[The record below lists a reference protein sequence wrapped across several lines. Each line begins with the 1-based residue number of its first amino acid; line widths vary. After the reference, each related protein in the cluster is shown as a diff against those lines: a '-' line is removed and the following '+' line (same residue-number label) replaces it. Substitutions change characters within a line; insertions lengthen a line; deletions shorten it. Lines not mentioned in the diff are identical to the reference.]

1 MKMMFMLLLANGN
14 GFYIISRWLAFALY
28 YPLFVYLC
36 ICRWMRK
43 FRMLCCLSA
52 VNFNCLSK
60 RFHSA
65 ECAWGW
71 RAVVNEEVLWPRSV
85 ESTIHE
91 EWEWSHSKKVYCQE
105 TDIIN
110 WTMGWM
116 MYRWWYRL
124 HIAASIIS
132 DSSLCLNCALP
143 LTWMWRECSLSNL
156 SCE

>member
-1 MKMMFMLLLANGN
+1 MRMMFMLLLANGN

-43 FRMLCCLSA
+43 FWMLCCLSA

-71 RAVVNEEVLWPRSV
+71 RAVVNEKVLWPRSV

-91 EWEWSHSKKVYCQE
+91 EWEWSHSKKVFIVKRWTLLIERWVEWC
-105 TDIIN
+105 TDDDIDCI
-110 WTMGWM
+110 
-116 MYRWWYRL
+116 L
-124 HIAASIIS
+124 QHQ
-132 DSSLCLNCALP
+132 
-143 LTWMWRECSLSNL
+143 
-156 SCE
+156 